1 MRAIVAGDTIGLPF
15 GSRLKKSY
23 QDSLLSVCGLV
34 TLFIGISGALQFM
47 SSVTPDGL
55 KFDGYIMAILTLAAG
70 TFLGCLLDLE
80 GKIESLGNY
89 LQKRRERPAI
99 QTLSTLL
106 LSLYSQSASER
117 WQSRAPSRTVSAG
130 M

>member
-1 MRAIVAGDTIGLPF
+1 
-15 GSRLKKSY
+15 
-23 QDSLLSVCGLV
+23 
-34 TLFIGISGALQFM
+34 M

-80 GKIESLGNY
+80 EKIESLGNY
-89 LQKRRERPAI
+89 LQKRQERPAI

-117 WQSRAPSRTVSAG
+117 WQSRALSWTVSAG